1 MTEEA
6 SFQTL
11 SHTVTDLPTEEK
23 EGAEVVDTV
32 TTMIDGQWVVN
43 ETDLKEDLKV
53 DQMASHTAALGR
65 ESTTVTASTAIKR
78 VTSQNTVM
86 LLEEKDQIVV
96 AMVVVDVDE
105 DEVVTVTMT
114 IVETEEIEEI
124 EETEE
129 TEVKTEV
136 KIEEWTEEWIEEDHL
151 IEDKTTSMTVSES
164 VE

>member
-1 MTEEA
+1 MTEEE

-32 TTMIDGQWVVN
+32 MTMTDGQWVVN
-43 ETDLKEDLKV
+43 ETDSKEDLKV
-53 DQMASHTAALGR
+53 DQMASHTAALVR

>member
-1 MTEEA
+1 MTEEE

-11 SHTVTDLPTEEK
+11 SHTVTDLPTEET
-23 EGAEVVDTV
+23 EVVDTV
-32 TTMIDGQWVVN
+32 MTMTDGQWVVN
-43 ETDLKEDLKV
+43 ETDSKEDLKV

>member
-43 ETDLKEDLKV
+43 ETDSKEDLKV

-65 ESTTVTASTAIKR
+65 ESTMVTASTAIKR

-124 EETEE
+124 
-129 TEVKTEV
+129 
-136 KIEEWTEEWIEEDHL
+136 
-151 IEDKTTSMTVSES
+151 
-164 VE
+164 